1 MEKICL
7 ITTLICVARLLRQ
20 VINCKAMFFLMN
32 ISFASK
38 ELVLKM
44 SIKECSDVHVS
55 LQEYIRKS
63 YSVSFT
69 YESKYSSKEL
79 GSVENS

>member
-20 VINCKAMFFLMN
+20 VINCKATFFLMN
-32 ISFASK
+32 ISASSK
-38 ELVLKM
+38 EFVLEM
-44 SIKECSDVHVS
+44 SVEEHSDVHVS
-55 LQEYIRKS
+55 LPECITKS

-69 YESKYSSKEL
+69 CETKYSSKEV